1 MRGIQHEDCA
11 LCRRDATFVW
21 TDHANRKFFDCG
33 DCGKYEITNSALRR
47 LDREQQGIWRSQIAA
62 DARSLRDDP
71 DCRLLIDMDE
81 NHQLRCS
88 KVRKEATVAH
98 A

>member
-1 MRGIQHEDCA
+1 MCGIQHEDCA

-21 TDHANRKFFDCG
+21 TDHANRKFFNCG
-33 DCGKYEITNSALRR
+33 DCGKYEITISALRR
-47 LDREQQGIWRSQIAA
+47 LDREQQGMLRSQLAV

-81 NHQLRCS
+81 NHQLRRS
-88 KVRKEATVAH
+88 RVRKEATVVRA
-98 A
+98 